1 MRDTQYLENKTEEK
15 WNQKPT
21 TLPSAHVPVYLK
33 NDLFFFIFFFLHF
46 IKHTKFLKR

>member
-33 NDLFFFIFFFLHF
+33 NDLFFFIIFFFSILLSTQSF
-46 IKHTKFLKR
+46 